1 MRLFPFFQDIEGKT
15 FLVIG
20 GGAVAAE
27 KVKRLQVF
35 TDRIV
40 VIAERSEIRGIK
52 VLRRPFEEADLAL
65 ADYCVCATD
74 DAELNARVAGL
85 CVERGIPVNVADNP
99 ALCGFVFPA
108 LVKRG
113 DLVIGI
119 TTAGKSPAYAAL
131 LREQIE
137 AMLPERVE
145 TVLERLDGM
154 RRYVQRRVP
163 AQAKRRRIC
172 HLLLDAL
179 LETRGEA
186 PEETLLKIVEDN
198 E

>member
-1 MRLFPFFQDIEGKT
+1 M
-15 FLVIG
+15 
-20 GGAVAAE
+20 
-27 KVKRLQVF
+27 
-35 TDRIV
+35 
-40 VIAERSEIRGIK
+40 
-52 VLRRPFEEADLAL
+52 
-65 ADYCVCATD
+65 
-74 DAELNARVAGL
+74 
-85 CVERGIPVNVADNP
+85 ADNP

-119 TTAGKSPAYAAL
+119 TTAGKSPAYAAR

-145 TVLERLDGM
+145 TVLERLGGM
-154 RRYVQRRVP
+154 RRHLQRRVP
-163 AQAKRRRIC
+163 DQAKRRKIC

-186 PEETLLKIVEDN
+186 PEEALLNIVEDN